1 LLHPVSVTY
10 SSPQEIAIKTS
21 IDNETEADQQKVSTS
36 QPRRP
41 RQAPYP
47 PRPMLRPTG
56 TPAPTTPRKQG
67 KQPSA

>member
-1 LLHPVSVTY
+1 LEESFHRPIA
-10 SSPQEIAIKTS
+10 QEVVIKSS
-21 IDNETEADQQKVSTS
+21 IDTETDVDQQKPSPA

-56 TPAPTTPRKQG
+56 TPAPSTPRKHG

>member
-1 LLHPVSVTY
+1 LEAIFHKQIV
-10 SSPQEIAIKTS
+10 QEVVIRSS
-21 IDNETEADQQKVSTS
+21 IDAETEVDQQKPSAV

-56 TPAPTTPRKQG
+56 TPAPTTPRKHG